1 MTRTCAVAIG
11 AAGKA
16 RAEVIRRQLD
26 PPMDVLA
33 QSALARDH
41 EYDQIL
47 DDDFSTATL
56 GEEIDLTLFPLAS
69 RSLLHALSVCRW

>member
-1 MTRTCAVAIG
+1 AVAIG

-47 DDDFSTATL
+47 DDDFSLATL
-56 GEEIDLTLFPLAS
+56 GADEI
-69 RSLLHALSVCRW
+69 